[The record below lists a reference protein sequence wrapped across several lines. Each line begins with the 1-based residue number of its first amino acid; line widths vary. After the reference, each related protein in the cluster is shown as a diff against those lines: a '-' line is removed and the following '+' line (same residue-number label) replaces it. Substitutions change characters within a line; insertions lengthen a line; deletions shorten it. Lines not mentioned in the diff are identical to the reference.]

1 LSGVADRRDRMR
13 VAFASPF
20 TLKHGATRPRART
33 RRTARLLADRGH
45 EVTVL
50 SAGWWDGDHDEF
62 ERDGVTYRRVTAG
75 PAPLR
80 YAARLPVVLA
90 RLRPDVIQ
98 AVNSPASTAVAAG
111 VAGTVLRRPVV
122 VDWFDD
128 RPDDSPAGARLA
140 ARAGDAVLVP
150 SETVGTRVREW
161 GGSADAVRVVPEP
174 IDPDLIADAGV
185 DDRFDYV
192 YARRLDPH
200 ANVETFLLA
209 LAELRGRDRDP
220 DLGRDRD
227 LGRDQG
233 EGGRGE
239 CGRAKGDWQAAVI
252 GDGPER
258 ARMERAAADLRIA
271 DRVTFTGRLSR
282 RERVGIYRG
291 AGGFVQTAT
300 REPFATEL
308 LWALA
313 CGCVGVVEY
322 RAGSAAHELLEGNPR
337 CHGVTS
343 PEEVAEALPAA
354 GSGARGDRRAVADG
368 FDGYREAAVLDSYL
382 DCYRGLVG
390 E

>member
-1 LSGVADRRDRMR
+1 MR

-20 TLKHGATRPRART
+20 SLKHGTTRPRART

-50 SAGWWDGDHDEF
+50 SAGWWDGDHDGF
-62 ERDGVTYRRVTAG
+62 EWGGVDYQRVTDG

-80 YAARLPVVLA
+80 YAARLPAALA

-98 AVNSPASTAVAAG
+98 AVNSPPSTAVAAG
-111 VAGTVLRRPVV
+111 LAGTVLRRPVV

-128 RPDDSPAGARLA
+128 RPDDAPAAARLA

-150 SETVGTRVREW
+150 SETVGTRVRER
-161 GGSADAVRVVPEP
+161 GGPDDAVRVVPEP

-209 LAELRGRDRDP
+209 LAELRGRDRDW
-220 DLGRDRD
+220 R
-227 LGRDQG
+227 
-233 EGGRGE
+233 
-239 CGRAKGDWQAAVI
+239 AAVI

-258 ARMERAAADLRIA
+258 ARVERAAADLRVA

-282 RERVGIYRG
+282 RERVAVYRG
-291 AGGFVQTAT
+291 AHAFVQTAT

-322 RAGSAAHELLEGNPR
+322 QAASAAHELLEGNPR

-343 PEEVAEALPAA
+343 PEEVAAALPAA
-354 GSGARGDRRAVADG
+354 ARDGRTDRRTAVEAVD
-368 FDGYREAAVLDSYL
+368 DYRESAVLDRYL

-390 E
+390 